1 MVQGTAKQLIERGV
15 KVNGFHVDAVA
26 LGQMLKFKII
36 DSAGTVDKP
45 VGQRGKA
52 ATIYVLRE
60 RPEFT
65 ITMSA

>member
-1 MVQGTAKQLIERGV
+1 MIQGTAKQLIARGV

-36 DSAGTVDKP
+36 STAGTVDKP

-60 RPEFT
+60 RPDFE
-65 ITMSA
+65 ITVSA